1 MSGSITPFPAWR
13 QPHLYAV
20 AEAQHAHLQLSG
32 QLVAVAGCAVGTA
45 KQGDR
50 LLAPLADVT
59 QGLDR
64 WHGGHTWV
72 IGEQLRQ
79 QPVTHVCPP
88 CQRSRPCVTS
98 ASGAETQCRDRKSV
112 V

>member
-50 LLAPLADVT
+50 LLA
-59 QGLDR
+59 
-64 WHGGHTWV
+64 
-72 IGEQLRQ
+72 QLL
-79 QPVTHVCPP
+79 
-88 CQRSRPCVTS
+88 RSQKLRSKGVKH
-98 ASGAETQCRDRKSV
+98 ET
-112 V
+112 